1 MKKTEKMPRN
11 NLTNQE
17 LLKELESR
25 LPEFTLKEVEKLS
38 ELIMTNMPSNYKEN
52 SLEIIKET
60 SPQLHNSI
68 KETVQQLE
76 KEKIDKQIKEIK
88 KLLPDQK

>member
-1 MKKTEKMPRN
+1 MPKN

-25 LPEFTLKEVEKLS
+25 LPEFTLEEVTKLS
-38 ELIMTNMPSNYKEN
+38 ELVMTNMPSNYKEN
-52 SLEIIKET
+52 SLKIIKET
-60 SPQLHNSI
+60 SPQLHDSI

-76 KEKIDKQIKEIK
+76 KEKIDKQVTQIK
-88 KLLPDQK
+88 KSLLDKK